1 MSPLNEQFPWTTS
14 PVVVGAPMRII
25 ALPPVAVEISAAGG
39 FGFIGAGNNLDELEG
54 WLEQAAKLISNH
66 TKLQAY
72 HEKTGMLPVGFAYFN
87 WAPEAD
93 LEKAMAAVKKWKP
106 AAVWQFG
113 AHKNEDYATWAEKI
127 RQAGEGRT
135 KVWVQVGSVADAVE
149 VAKNAKP
156 DVLVVQGT
164 DAGGHGL
171 ESGASL
177 ITLLPEVADALQAA
191 GLTSIKL
198 VAAGG
203 IIEGRGAAAALTLG
217 ADGVCLGTR
226 FLASVE
232 ATVADP
238 YRKEVIRASDGGAN
252 TARTKLYDQL
262 RGTTQW
268 PAHYNGRGI
277 LNQSFHDSLSGMSI
291 EDNKKLYEEAMKQGD
306 AGWGVNG
313 RVTAYAGTG
322 VGLVKSV
329 MKAGDIV
336 HSTKSEAYNM
346 GHNDMIILH
355 GVSTSNGR
363 EQPLAIMVDTGC
375 STSCMPRQSIRR
387 LGLPTRRLKHP
398 MRARIADGSTY
409 AITLEAKLTFRIGS
423 YQCTLWV
430 HESAGTLGD
439 QDMLLDME
447 WMTRENPKIC
457 FNPLSI
463 KVRGHELT
471 VRSAPRNYCDAHG
484 YNCPEKGSGRAFGGD
499 GARPPAPG
507 RGRSRDDMLRD
518 LLGNLRSGGGY
529 EGGYGGWGG
538 RGFGT
543 QPIPVF
549 KHMETTHDYLP
560 CELDTGARKQR
571 EEAWI
576 DWRDLFP
583 DRTWYDPDSK
593 VQTQG
598 SMAFVPPSTKAKRN
612 LEKSSHSDTKDKV
625 IEWLQKHVHEPGSI
639 NHDKESS
646 SRNDA
651 SDHASRVHQVKLP
664 SERGPSKTP
673 AKKARAESKADG
685 ILDKSQSLSG
695 ALQCVWLD
703 KKITNPTTALKND
716 TRRLL
721 ADDGFQKETRD
732 L

>member
-1 MSPLNEQFPWTTS
+1 MPAFYSAQSNLRGELYPAPLPKSHHLVQTDDYPRLTMYTYMAATLLSCGSFRRSLLYRPCLFVLSATRSCPRLTRQLHRQAITMSSLKEQFSWTTS

-25 ALPPVAVEISAAGG
+25 ALPPVAVEVSAAGG

-54 WLEQAAKLISNH
+54 WLEQTAELISNH

-87 WAPEAD
+87 WAPDAD

-156 DVLVVQGT
+156 DMLVVQGT

-177 ITLLPEVADALQAA
+177 ITLLPEVADALQSA

-203 IIEGRGAAAALTLG
+203 IIEGRGAAAALALG

-226 FLASVE
+226 FLASEE
-232 ATVADP
+232 AAVADA

-277 LNQSFHDSLSGMSI
+277 LNQSFHDSQSGMSI

-313 RVTAYAGTG
+313 RITAYAGTG

-336 HSTKSEAYNM
+336 
-346 GHNDMIILH
+346 
-355 GVSTSNGR
+355 R
-363 EQPLAIMVDTGC
+363 EVQQQAT
-375 STSCMPRQSIRR
+375 QR
-387 LGLPTRRLKHP
+387 LQ
-398 MRARIADGSTY
+398 
-409 AITLEAKLTFRIGS
+409 TF
-423 YQCTLWV
+423 
-430 HESAGTLGD
+430 A
-439 QDMLLDME
+439 
-447 WMTRENPKIC
+447 
-457 FNPLSI
+457 
-463 KVRGHELT
+463 T
-471 VRSAPRNYCDAHG
+471 VR
-484 YNCPEKGSGRAFGGD
+484 
-499 GARPPAPG
+499 
-507 RGRSRDDMLRD
+507 
-518 LLGNLRSGGGY
+518 
-529 EGGYGGWGG
+529 
-538 RGFGT
+538 
-543 QPIPVF
+543 
-549 KHMETTHDYLP
+549 
-560 CELDTGARKQR
+560 
-571 EEAWI
+571 
-576 DWRDLFP
+576 
-583 DRTWYDPDSK
+583 
-593 VQTQG
+593 
-598 SMAFVPPSTKAKRN
+598 
-612 LEKSSHSDTKDKV
+612 
-625 IEWLQKHVHEPGSI
+625 
-639 NHDKESS
+639 
-646 SRNDA
+646 
-651 SDHASRVHQVKLP
+651 
-664 SERGPSKTP
+664 
-673 AKKARAESKADG
+673 
-685 ILDKSQSLSG
+685 
-695 ALQCVWLD
+695 
-703 KKITNPTTALKND
+703 
-716 TRRLL
+716 
-721 ADDGFQKETRD
+721 
-732 L
+732 